1 MTQEDFNE
9 MFPSLKGKE
18 LQLPLEFWMSSMKL
32 EFGTNNLHLYK
43 DDVYGITLKDIKQ
56 YCLDKQKVRDAFDK
70 YLLKAHWQV
79 LDKQKEAITKELYE
93 EIIRNFEKE
102 LGL

>member
-1 MTQEDFNE
+1 

-43 DDVYGITLKDIKQ
+43 DDVYGITLKDIQ
-56 YCLDKQKVRDAFDK
+56 QHCLDKQKLRDAYEKLKNKVIAVYEAEYGFGVGRPEFD
-70 YLLKAHWQV
+70 
-79 LDKQKEAITKELYE
+79 DFE
-93 EIIRNFEKE
+93 EE

>member
-1 MTQEDFNE
+1 MTQLKTFEE
-9 MFPSLKGKE
+9 QFPSLKDWVIQSDLSTTLFPSPNRDEMKWVSGIKIKE
-18 LQLPLEFWMSSMKL
+18 
-32 EFGTNNLHLYK
+32 H
-43 DDVYGITLKDIKQ
+43 
-56 YCLDKQKVRDAFDK
+56 CLDKQKVRDAFDK

>member
-56 YCLDKQKVRDAFDK
+56 YCLDKQKVRYDLEQLFVRMGLSDK
-70 YLLKAHWQV
+70 LINEYL
-79 LDKQKEAITKELYE
+79 
-93 EIIRNFEKE
+93 KE